1 MRIRRLVAVGCSW
14 TYGAELPE
22 QERLQKSYP
31 GLIADHY
38 GLELDNCGYP
48 GASLESMRWV
58 MRWHLQNNDQQDTL
72 WLVGLTASTRKSW
85 HNAIN
90 SDTDYNFNFNQP
102 ERPWNQHVHNIWLK
116 NKDNTINPSWYE
128 LNKLWLANCYDTSWA
143 EQNYWETVNVFSTL
157 PNVIQFNC
165 LINPYKNE
173 NVINDES
180 SFREM
185 LQPDSLYPGK
195 HPNQT
200 GHEIISKYLI
210 SYIDRASILA

>member
-102 ERPWNQHVHNIWLK
+102 ERPWNQHVL
-116 NKDNTINPSWYE
+116 S
-128 LNKLWLANCYDTSWA
+128 
-143 EQNYWETVNVFSTL
+143 
-157 PNVIQFNC
+157 
-165 LINPYKNE
+165 LIH
-173 NVINDES
+173 I
-180 SFREM
+180 
-185 LQPDSLYPGK
+185 
-195 HPNQT
+195 
-200 GHEIISKYLI
+200 
-210 SYIDRASILA
+210 